1 MLIVLISLIATL
13 SIGLNFLLATKLSK
27 VNITPNNNLR
37 QLLQNGMVLTDA
49 MLKARHAEEY
59 VITQTH
65 DALQAWENELYAAIA
80 QFEEEGD
87 NSGSPV

>member
-80 QFEEEGD
+80 QFDDEEKD
-87 NSGSPV
+87 QCSPV